1 MHNKELDFPSTAQL
15 RQRALSLW
23 DNEGGS
29 GPCGPQEG
37 FPSGEVQ
44 SGLDLARDMAIRIAP
59 RPRFTAHRLTI
70 HAAVE
75 MISLIGRAAQ
85 FRVVPLA

>member
-29 GPCGPQEG
+29 GPCGPKRA
-37 FPSGEVQ
+37 S
-44 SGLDLARDMAIRIAP
+44 
-59 RPRFTAHRLTI
+59 HR
-70 HAAVE
+70 AKCSPVS
-75 MISLIGRAAQ
+75 ISLATWPSASHRGHALPRTD
-85 FRVVPLA
+85 